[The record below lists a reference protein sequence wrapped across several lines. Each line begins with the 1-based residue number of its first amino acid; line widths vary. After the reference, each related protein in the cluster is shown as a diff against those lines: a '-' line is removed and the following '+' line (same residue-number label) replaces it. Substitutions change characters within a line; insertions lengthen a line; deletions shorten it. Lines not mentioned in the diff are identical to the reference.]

1 MEDEAVTPKL
11 LQADSSIQVIDSD
24 DYPNTEND
32 LLAAIV
38 NVGYLPD
45 DSINLMEGMNSGSS
59 GIMTSTSNFSLIT

>member
-1 MEDEAVTPKL
+1 MEDEAGTPKL
-11 LQADSSIQVIDSD
+11 LQAGSSIQVIGSD

-45 DSINLMEGMNSGSS
+45 DSINLMEE
-59 GIMTSTSNFSLIT
+59 